1 MSRRSAAVELE
12 HDLEIIKMMIL
23 LLLLSC
29 FAPALACTNYLVT
42 PGASA
47 DGSALVSYAAD
58 SGALFGTLGFYPR
71 ADHAAGEMRQVW
83 DWDSGAY
90 LGEIPEIAHTYRVV
104 GNTNEFQLTIA
115 ETTFG

>member
-1 MSRRSAAVELE
+1 
-12 HDLEIIKMMIL
+12 MMIL
-23 LLLLSC
+23 LLLSC
-29 FAPALACTNYLVT
+29 FSFAPAARACTNYLVT

-71 ADHAAGEMRQVW
+71 ADHAAGAMRQVW
-83 DWDSGAY
+83 DWDSGKY
-90 LGEIPEIAHTYRVV
+90 LGEIPEKSHTHRVV